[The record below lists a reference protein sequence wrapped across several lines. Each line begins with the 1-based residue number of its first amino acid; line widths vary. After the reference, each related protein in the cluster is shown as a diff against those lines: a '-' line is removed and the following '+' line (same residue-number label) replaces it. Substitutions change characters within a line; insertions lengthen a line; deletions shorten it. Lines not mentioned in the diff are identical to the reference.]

1 MNGLDPHNYT
11 LIVVALI
18 TGVLSPIIIQF
29 TRWLFVILNKKEDN
43 KCDISRNI
51 EIENSITTKLER
63 IREFFNADR
72 VWIAEFHNGGH
83 TFTGKSLQKF
93 SETYEVVGKGI
104 SREGTNTQNIPTSL
118 FSSFFKTIIEDG
130 VYLTRDTIED
140 EINNIFK
147 GFFEARGIKAFSA
160 SVIKNLNGN
169 AIGVLC
175 VDKVT
180 SSESITQV
188 QLEQLK
194 NDASIIAG
202 YLETFFN
209 KR

>member
-1 MNGLDPHNYT
+1 MTGLDPYHIT
-11 LIVVALI
+11 LISIALI
-18 TGVLSPIIIQF
+18 SGVLSPVIIQV
-29 TRWLFVILNKKEDN
+29 TKFVIGNLKKEN

-93 SETYEVVGKGI
+93 SETYEVVGRGI

-130 VYLTRDTIED
+130 VYITKDTIED
-140 EINNIFK
+140 DINNIFK
-147 GFFEARGIKAFSA
+147 GFFDARGIKSFSA
-160 SVIKNLNGN
+160 SVIKNLTGN
-169 AIGVLC
+169 AIGILC
-175 VDKVT
+175 VDRVT
-180 SSESITQV
+180 NGEPLTQA
-188 QLEQLK
+188 QLDQLK
-194 NDASIIAG
+194 HDASIIAG
-202 YLETFFN
+202 YLETFFV
-209 KR
+209 KK